1 MAPLLYRLLIREMW
15 KYLILIVAL
24 ICLVI
29 MNNHYYYYAFNLYR
43 PSPEGSFRIMTYNTN
58 GVSGEYEDSTFVE
71 DFLLAVDSIL
81 PQVLALQEMREKYSP
96 MLCEGLQQRFPYN
109 SLVELE
115 GSALK
120 NKDAACLFSQFP
132 IKSFFYTVYNRQEL
146 DSVYEVYDIAS
157 KARRY
162 DEPPIYNAVLDVN
175 GQETLVICCYL
186 KTNDYSQLR
195 NKHSDRWLDGLD
207 EYFKGYNVGSGVRS
221 LNAEMMRDSISRYD
235 LPTIVCGDMND
246 FQYSRSVMALMG
258 DDLKNV
264 WWERGFGYGMTYNKY
279 HLKIRIDHILMSK
292 EIEAVS
298 VDVPHLRFSDHYPIV
313 ADLKFCDD
321 H

>member
-1 MAPLLYRLLIREMW
+1 MLIGWRRPMAPLLYRLLIREMW

-132 IKSFFYTVYNRQEL
+132 IKSFFYTAYAL
-146 DSVYEVYDIAS
+146 ADIGTSSMLSACRIN
-157 KARRY
+157 KGFIYRIYVNCRR
-162 DEPPIYNAVLDVN
+162 
-175 GQETLVICCYL
+175 
-186 KTNDYSQLR
+186 
-195 NKHSDRWLDGLD
+195 
-207 EYFKGYNVGSGVRS
+207 
-221 LNAEMMRDSISRYD
+221 
-235 LPTIVCGDMND
+235 
-246 FQYSRSVMALMG
+246 
-258 DDLKNV
+258 
-264 WWERGFGYGMTYNKY
+264 
-279 HLKIRIDHILMSK
+279 KI
-292 EIEAVS
+292 
-298 VDVPHLRFSDHYPIV
+298 F
-313 ADLKFCDD
+313 
-321 H
+321 